1 MLILSLSL
9 FQLVILFIF
18 LTLSI
23 FCRPIIK
30 TFFFHLI
37 ERTLLDRLFE
47 DMVTQ
52 YGGHNLK
59 YLWKKMFDELL
70 KFQAPLV
77 GGIAV
82 HIPFLLKNSMD
93 AAERITKFR
102 STETIVS
109 KLKIE

>member
-1 MLILSLSL
+1 
-9 FQLVILFIF
+9 
-18 LTLSI
+18 
-23 FCRPIIK
+23 IK
-30 TFFFHLI
+30 TFFFHLT

>member
-30 TFFFHLI
+30 TFFFHLT

-59 YLWKKMFDELL
+59 YLWKKMYDELL